1 MPSLATY
8 FFTASLLSYH
18 GAYALPSQ
26 EPASLKVRAL
36 EGDTVSNSWII
47 RYKGDAG
54 ASAIKASQAKT
65 ASFLK
70 KRDLQTQ
77 VRAEWTEPRHFN
89 LSGFFGTHIHGD
101 EAAVHDLAA
110 DPAID
115 YISPDGVAQ
124 LAVKV
129 TQKNAQPG
137 LHRISHA
144 KPPSSPPYQFVY
156 DGSGGAG
163 ITAYIID
170 TGIFINHPDFTGRAR
185 YGHNSYYPDN
195 DPEDNLGHGSNV
207 AGILAG
213 DTFGVAKKASL
224 VAVKACDFR
233 GCPVSALLDSMQWTH
248 DDAEANGRIS
258 TSVVNLSVGWI
269 YDQSLNDM
277 VEALVAS
284 GISVFVAAGN
294 DNVGIHPS
302 RQHVCLEPQD
312 DVANHSPASAP
323 NAITVGAI
331 SAFNDSKADFSNY
344 GAGVDIF
351 APGVDI
357 LGPSYNQ
364 TGVDNPFPTEQNN
377 GTSQATP
384 HVAGIAAYLMA
395 EEGLKTPAAVRARLI
410 QLASRTGASVS
421 NHAQPRESI
430 IDGNTDMP
438 WQVKQNVGS
447 TTSLIANNGYL

>member
-1 MPSLATY
+1 MSSLTK
-8 FFTASLLSYH
+8 FTLTALLSCY
-18 GAYALPSQ
+18 GAHALPSQ
-26 EPASLKVRAL
+26 EPTSLKVRAP
-36 EGDTVSNSWII
+36 EGETVPNSWII
-47 RYKGDAG
+47 RYKGG
-54 ASAIKASQAKT
+54 AEDSVIKASQAKT

-70 KRDLQTQ
+70 KRGLHNQIRSD
-77 VRAEWTEPRHFN
+77 WTEPRHFN
-89 LSGFFGTHIHGD
+89 LSGFLGTHVHGD
-101 EAAVHDLAA
+101 EAAVHELAA

-115 YISPDGVAQ
+115 YISPDGLAQ

-137 LHRISHA
+137 LHRVSHA

-170 TGIFINHPDFTGRAR
+170 TGIFINHPDFSGRAR

-213 DTFGVAKKASL
+213 DKFGVAKKAQL

-248 DDAEANGRIS
+248 DDAEARGRIS

-284 GISVFVAAGN
+284 GIPMFIAAGN
-294 DNVGIHPS
+294 DNLTRDPKI
-302 RQHVCLEPQD
+302 QD

-331 SAFNDSKADFSNY
+331 NAFNDHKADFSNY

-364 TGVDNPFPTEQNN
+364 TGVDDPFPTEQNN

-395 EEGLKTPAAVRARLI
+395 KEGLRTPAAVRARLI
-410 QLASRTGASVS
+410 QLASTTGASVKE
-421 NHAQPRESI
+421 NAA
-430 IDGNTDMP
+430 N
-438 WQVKQNVGS
+438 

>member
-1 MPSLATY
+1 MSSLTNS
-8 FFTASLLSYH
+8 FFAALLLSVS
-18 GAYALPSQ
+18 GANALPSQ
-26 EPASLKVRAL
+26 GPTSLKVRAV
-36 EGDTVSNSWII
+36 EGETVSNSWII
-47 RYKGDAG
+47 RYKDGAGDN
-54 ASAIKASQAKT
+54 AIKASQAKT
-65 ASFLK
+65 ASLLK
-70 KRDLQTQ
+70 KRNLRREAPFDL
-77 VRAEWTEPRHFN
+77 REPRHFN
-89 LSGFFGTHIHGD
+89 VSGFFGTHIHGD
-101 EAAVHDLAA
+101 EAAVHELAA

-115 YISPDGVAQ
+115 YISPDGLAQ
-124 LAVKV
+124 LAATA
-129 TQKNAQPG
+129 TQQNAQPG

-156 DGSGGAG
+156 DDSDGAG
-163 ITAYIID
+163 ITAYVID

-213 DTFGVAKKASL
+213 DKFGVAKKAQL

-248 DDAEANGRIS
+248 DDAEANGRLS
-258 TSVVNLSVGWI
+258 TSIVNLSVGWI

-284 GISVFVAAGN
+284 GIPMFIAAGN
-294 DNVGIHPS
+294 DN
-302 RQHVCLEPQD
+302 D

-364 TGVDNPFPTEQNN
+364 TGADDSFPTEQNN

-395 EEGLKTPAAVRARLI
+395 KEGLKTPAAVRARLI
-410 QLASRTGASVS
+410 QLASATGAL
-421 NHAQPRESI
+421 
-430 IDGNTDMP
+430 
-438 WQVKQNVGS
+438 VKQNVGS
-447 TTSLIANNGYL
+447 TTNLIANNGYL

>member
-1 MPSLATY
+1 MLASETRLYVLCSASYLSPISSTSTVIDHIRSYAVSDQGFSLRT
-8 FFTASLLSYH
+8 SPDILWN
-18 GAYALPSQ
+18 
-26 EPASLKVRAL
+26 VR
-36 EGDTVSNSWII
+36 T
-47 RYKGDAG
+47 RAG
-54 ASAIKASQAKT
+54 SDGI
-65 ASFLK
+65 
-70 KRDLQTQ
+70 
-77 VRAEWTEPRHFN
+77 EPRYFN
-89 LSGFFGTHIHGD
+89 VSGFFGTHVYGD
-101 EAAVHDLAA
+101 EAAVHELAA
-110 DPAID
+110 DPAVD
-115 YISPDGVAQ
+115 YISPDGVAP
-124 LAVKV
+124 LAAKV

-144 KPPSSPPYQFVY
+144 KPPSKPHYQYVY
-156 DGSGGAG
+156 DESAGKG

-185 YGHNSYYPDN
+185 YGHNSYYPND

-213 DTFGVAKKASL
+213 ETFGVAKKAQL

-248 DDAEANGRIS
+248 DDASANGRVS

-277 VEALVAS
+277 VESLVAS
-284 GISVFVAAGN
+284 GIAMFVAAGN
-294 DNVGIHPS
+294 DNVSIP
-302 RQHVCLEPQD
+302 
-312 DVANHSPASAP
+312 VALTHNFSNHSPASAP

-331 SAFNDSKADFSNY
+331 SAFNDSKASFSNY

-364 TGVDNPFPTEQNN
+364 TGADNSFPTEQNN
-377 GTSQATP
+377 GTSQEWAYTNSHAIIIATP

-395 EEGLKTPAAVRARLI
+395 KEGLRTPAAVRARLI
-410 QLASRTGASVS
+410 QLASSTGAL
-421 NHAQPRESI
+421 
-430 IDGNTDMP
+430 
-438 WQVKQNVGS
+438 VKQNVGS
-447 TTSLIANNGYL
+447 TTGLIANNGYL

>member
-1 MPSLATY
+1 MPSLARS
-8 FFTASLLSYH
+8 FFAAFLLSYH

-47 RYKGDAG
+47 RYKSDAG

-77 VRAEWTEPRHFN
+77 VRAEGTEPRHFN
-89 LSGFFGTHIHGD
+89 LSGFFGTHVHGD
-101 EAAVHDLAA
+101 EAAVHELAA

-137 LHRISHA
+137 LHRVSHA

-156 DGSGGAG
+156 NSSGGAG

-294 DNVGIHPS
+294 DN
-302 RQHVCLEPQD
+302 D

-364 TGVDNPFPTEQNN
+364 TGVDDPFPTEQNN

-395 EEGLKTPAAVRARLI
+395 EEGLRSPAAVRARLI

-421 NHAQPRESI
+421 NHLQPAAAPSPVRQPAIVDVIS
-430 IDGNTDMP
+430 DMSFA
-438 WQVKQNVGS
+438 G
-447 TTSLIANNGYL
+447 